1 MGFKLIEQKD
11 CDLILGIDT
20 RTSECYIIPRHPRMG
35 QHKEF
40 AATPTL

>member
-20 RTSECYIIPRHPRMG
+20 CTSECYIIPRYTRMG
-35 QHKEF
+35 QRKEF
-40 AATPTL
+40 VATPTL